1 LYLKVK
7 AFIKTN
13 FGAEKMCE
21 VLANVIRSIDVFGP
35 PAASQFTFKTKTHH
49 STVCGGIFG
58 IALISLSAW
67 FFALECRNLSS

>member
-1 LYLKVK
+1 
-7 AFIKTN
+7 
-13 FGAEKMCE
+13 MCE